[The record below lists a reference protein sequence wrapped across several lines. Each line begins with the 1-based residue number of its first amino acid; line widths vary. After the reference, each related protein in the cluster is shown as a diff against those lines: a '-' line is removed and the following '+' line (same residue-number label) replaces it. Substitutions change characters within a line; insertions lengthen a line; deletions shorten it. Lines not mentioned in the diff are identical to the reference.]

1 LPRLP
6 DYKIKEIEFLAREIG
21 LFVGRQ
27 EPTPGPMDLAIIY
40 GTLFSGLCTE
50 LSLDPEQTLRDLAR
64 HCEMKLMTKAEAEA
78 AAKKEAN

>member
-1 LPRLP
+1 
-6 DYKIKEIEFLAREIG
+6 
-21 LFVGRQ
+21 
-27 EPTPGPMDLAIIY
+27 MDLAIIY